1 MSKKIETY
9 NERDQGSNRKYH
21 QEGPAELMI
30 EPLFSGLILH
40 GRSPTNCLI
49 NDWKKSAR
57 GLRLESGFSAKEE
70 EELTEIYEA

>member
-1 MSKKIETY
+1 
-9 NERDQGSNRKYH
+9 
-21 QEGPAELMI
+21 MI